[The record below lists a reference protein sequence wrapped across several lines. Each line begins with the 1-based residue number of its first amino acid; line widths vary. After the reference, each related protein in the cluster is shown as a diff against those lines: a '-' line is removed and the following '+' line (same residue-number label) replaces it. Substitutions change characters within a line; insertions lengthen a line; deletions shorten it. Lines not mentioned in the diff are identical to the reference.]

1 MDREQ
6 SATFVLDT
14 KASVTEAGNGE
25 LIIEGY
31 ASDFENDRQD
41 EAFEPGAFDTAIKSF
56 MENPV
61 LLYHHNFERA
71 LGRVLELR
79 RDGKGL
85 FMRAAVDKPAAGSW
99 AEDIYSKIRSGTIKG
114 LSVGGKFFRKHT
126 ESGPKI
132 HRADLMEI
140 SVTPMPVNPRTLFA
154 VAGKAFEQLDDAEL
168 AGGEKALTEA
178 EILDE
183 LKSSLD
189 TSEAIFDTILERC
202 HSEG

>member
-1 MDREQ
+1 MEHVHEQ
-6 SATFVLDT
+6 AAEFVLDT
-14 KASVTEAGNGE
+14 KATVTEVGDGE

-31 ASDFENDRQD
+31 ASDFDNDRQD

-79 RDGKGL
+79 RDAKGL
-85 FMRAAVDKPAAGSW
+85 FMRAAIDPPATGSW
-99 AEDIYSKIRSGTIKG
+99 AEDIYNKVRSGTIKG
-114 LSVGGKFFRKHT
+114 LSVGGKFFRKQT
-126 ESGPKI
+126 PAGPKI

-154 VAGKAFEQLDDAEL
+154 VAGKAFEQLDEAEL
-168 AGGEKALTEA
+168 TGAGKALTEA
-178 EILDE
+178 ELAE
-183 LKSSLD
+183 QLQASLD
-189 TSEAIFDTILERC
+189 TTEAIFDTILERV
-202 HSEG
+202 SR

>member
-1 MDREQ
+1 MREQ
-6 SATFVLDT
+6 AATFVLDT
-14 KASVTEAGNGE
+14 KAEVTEAANGE

-61 LLYHHNFERA
+61 LLYHHKFDQS

-79 RDGKGL
+79 RDQKGL
-85 FMRAAVDKPAAGSW
+85 FMRAAVDQPAPGSW
-99 AEDIYSKIRSGTIKG
+99 AEDIYNKIRSGSIKG
-114 LSVGGKFFRKHT
+114 LSVGGKFYRRMVD
-126 ESGPKI
+126 GLPKI
-132 HRADLMEI
+132 HKADLMEI

-154 VAGKAFEQLDDAEL
+154 VAGKAFESLDDAALE
-168 AGGEKALTEA
+168 GGQKALDEA

-189 TSEAIFDTILERC
+189 TSEAIFDTVLERL
-202 HSEG
+202 SR